1 MVVVKFLV
9 FVSEVV
15 SIFSKILT
23 WIIGGAKGYLCTTN
37 SISGGACPGC
47 PPKSTPVVEVHALR
61 FMLKKLRAQKT
72 ALNTDLAYVLSRHIH
87 QRRNNLSGVI
97 YTVDPTYRIQKQVNT
112 TKTTICI
119 QCQKNLCRNTQNGQ
133 STC

>member
-9 FVSEVV
+9 FFSEVV
-15 SIFSKILT
+15 SIFSKILS
-23 WIIGGAKGYLCTTN
+23 WIIGGGAKGYLCPTN
-37 SISGGACPGC
+37 SIIGGVCPACRPL
-47 PPKSTPVVEVHALR
+47 SLRLWLR